1 MQSQTTKLF
10 VNVSDLMARQGHVFK
25 GEGYL
30 VSGEG
35 TGRLTHGTCTH
46 PHTHTHTEK
55 HTPEGSTKFRGA
67 STRFPRVPQVA
78 RGLSGRVKRGEDC

>member
-46 PHTHTHTEK
+46 PHTHTHRET
-55 HTPEGSTKFRGA
+55 HTRRFHEVPWGFHKASKGSTGG
-67 STRFPRVPQVA
+67 PRSV
-78 RGLSGRVKRGEDC
+78 RSS